1 MFLKYFQI
9 LLITFLLFVALS
21 RADQVTKE
29 FKAELKA
36 LYGKGKFEEGR
47 NIIQQRLDAAI
58 QKTGTNDAYVAGLYD
73 QMAMSYYYNG
83 KYEEELPYYYK
94 TLNIRKTIFEHAH
107 DKIVETYYGLGNVYR
122 LIGEYDKSEHFYNL
136 GINSSEQA
144 FGRIHP
150 CTANQLNTKG
160 LLRHTQSRYAEA
172 EKLYKE
178 AFDIYK
184 QTLDT
189 NAYELTVSMNNLA
202 SLYRCIGNYEAAEP
216 LLKRALKERIALIGE
231 NTHDS
236 RKIKIKIAGIYS
248 EQKKYKEAEKI
259 YLENIKFYDSLLY
272 PCEGKD

>member
-1 MFLKYFQI
+1 MLLKYFQI
-9 LLITFLLFVALS
+9 SLISSLLFVTSS

-29 FKAELKA
+29 FKAELVA
-36 LYGKGKFEEGR
+36 LYNKGKFKAGR
-47 NIIQQRLDAAI
+47 RIIQQRLDDAI

-94 TLNIRKTIFEHAH
+94 TLNIRKTIFGHAH
-107 DKIVETYYGLGNVYR
+107 DTTAEVYYGLGNVYR

-144 FGRIHP
+144 LGRIHP

-160 LLRHTQSRYAEA
+160 LLRHTQCRYAEA

-184 QTLDT
+184 QT
-189 NAYELTVSMNNLA
+189 
-202 SLYRCIGNYEAAEP
+202 
-216 LLKRALKERIALIGE
+216 
-231 NTHDS
+231 
-236 RKIKIKIAGIYS
+236 
-248 EQKKYKEAEKI
+248 
-259 YLENIKFYDSLLY
+259 
-272 PCEGKD
+272 